1 MVPSAP
7 ASAEDFPSA
16 LVKFALP
23 SGSLQD
29 ATVDLFA
36 RASFDIRFTSRDY
49 FPEVDDPDLG
59 LISFRAQE
67 VSRYVEAGVADA
79 GITGRD
85 WIVENGNAGAF
96 DVRPSDKVVQVAE
109 LKYSKATSRPARWV
123 LAVPED
129 SPINS
134 AEDCEGLTIAT
145 ELPETTKQYFA
156 ERGINCNVEYSWG
169 TTEVKAKG
177 LLVDGIVDITE
188 TGSSLRANN
197 LRIVLTIMES
207 TTRLIANK
215 AAWAVP
221 EKREKI
227 KAIAMLL
234 RECCIPR
241 PLRFSAHHSVSVTF
255 CHCENAMICPRR
267 GGDRRQRQGGL
278 EGEHSQAALRHVSQ
292 SAAVRDCADCCQP
305 GQLRIH
311 FRGGGVHGGAGTRS
325 LSQAPPA
332 GRQGNSDV
340 STRNN
345 HLLIGCVPEKIPAK
359 NRKESLR
366 LGHNATQRLLIK
378 AVNRGVL
385 NSFMQVL
392 MSHRNLSS

>member
-1 MVPSAP
+1 MLKRVAQHVVPSAP

-85 WIVENGNAGAF
+85 WIVENVNHGAF

-234 RECCIPR
+234 
-241 PLRFSAHHSVSVTF
+241 
-255 CHCENAMICPRR
+255 
-267 GGDRRQRQGGL
+267 
-278 EGEHSQAALRHVSQ
+278 QAAIDGKDKVGLKANIPKQHYDTCLNLLPSETAPTVANLANSEYI
-292 SAAVRDCADCCQP
+292 SVEVVCTAVQARDLSP
-305 GQLRIH
+305 KLHQLGA
-311 FRGGGVHGGAGTRS
+311 RGILTYPLETIIS
-325 LSQAPPA
+325 
-332 GRQGNSDV
+332 
-340 STRNN
+340 
-345 HLLIGCVPEKIPAK
+345 
-359 NRKESLR
+359 
-366 LGHNATQRLLIK
+366 
-378 AVNRGVL
+378 
-385 NSFMQVL
+385 
-392 MSHRNLSS
+392 